1 MIRRPPRSTLFP
13 YTTLFR
19 SPLARESRVERQGHR
34 CLDRPDAVLRGP
46 EPARLPRDGLP
57 EIREELGYA
66 ARLGELRS
74 EEHTSELQS
83 LAYLVCRL
91 LLEKKKILTSII

>member
-19 SPLARESRVERQGHR
+19 SLP
-34 CLDRPDAVLRGP
+34 VLRAMVDHILSAEEFREAPYPWFGY
-46 EPARLPRDGLP
+46 EENTR
-57 EIREELGYA
+57 IR
-66 ARLGELRS
+66 ELRS

-83 LAYLVCRL
+83 PCNLVCRL
-91 LLEKKKILTSII
+91 LLEKKKIVGLDNESHGSCADRYEIYRLQ

>member
-19 SPLARESRVERQGHR
+19 SYDIASIDGYRVGTS
-34 CLDRPDAVLRGP
+34 
-46 EPARLPRDGLP
+46 
-57 EIREELGYA
+57 LGYA
-66 ARLGELRS
+66 NTAAVVLGMGALLALSRRS

-83 LAYLVCRL
+83 RQYLVCRL
-91 LLEKKKILTSII
+91 LLEKKKKKILTSNINRYNIKSNLFSV